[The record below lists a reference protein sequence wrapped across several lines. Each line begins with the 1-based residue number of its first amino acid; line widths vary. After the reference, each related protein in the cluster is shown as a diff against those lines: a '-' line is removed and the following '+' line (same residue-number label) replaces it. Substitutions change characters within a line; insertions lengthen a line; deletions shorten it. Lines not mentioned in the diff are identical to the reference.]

1 MVAHIWDLL
10 TLKESLWV
18 KWMHSYRIRGRSF
31 WDIPMQSNIT
41 WTWRKLLS
49 LRPMVQ
55 QHVWTKIGDGTSAS
69 MWFDK
74 WDVICPLSSFITP
87 RAIANAGFT
96 LKTKVAD
103 VYRQG
108 EWEWPDQWLTR
119 YPILLNMQHI
129 DLRNMND
136 KVVWRSSAGKELDY
150 FAQNEVQWSSMVWFP
165 QAIPRHSFF
174 LWLLVNKK
182 LKTQDVMARWCASGN
197 INFNLMCCS
206 LCSLGPDSHEHIFFE
221 CTYGSQVWNG
231 VKDIAGLSSIAN
243 SWDMIFSHLVQVA
256 NSKIAMI
263 SKLVVSVAGYF
274 VWQER
279 NFRLFTSKKRSA
291 DRLVDIIL
299 ATVWMKLHT
308 MRFKRTSQVE
318 RILQD
323 WSLPRGLIV
332 EDDDCG

>member
-1 MVAHIWDLL
+1 
-10 TLKESLWV
+10 
-18 KWMHSYRIRGRSF
+18 
-31 WDIPMQSNIT
+31 
-41 WTWRKLLS
+41 
-49 LRPMVQ
+49 
-55 QHVWTKIGDGTSAS
+55 

-74 WDVICPLSSFITP
+74 WDVVCPLNSFISP

-129 DLRNMND
+129 ELRNMND
-136 KVVWRSSAGKELDY
+136 KVVWRSSAGEEVEYNTFNVWDDIRV
-150 FAQNEVQWSSMVWFP
+150 AQSEVQWSAMVWFP

-182 LKTQDVMARWCASGN
+182 LKTQDVMARWCASDN
-197 INFNLMCCS
+197 MNFNLMCCS
-206 LCSLGPDSHEHIFFE
+206 LCSLGPDSHEHLFFE
-221 CTYGSQVWNG
+221 CSFGSQVWNG
-231 VKDIAGLSSIAN
+231 VKDIAGLSAIAN
-243 SWDMIFSHLVQVA
+243 SWDMIFTHLVQVA
-256 NSKIAMI
+256 NSKNAMHVI
-263 SKLVVSVAGYF
+263 CKMVVSAAGYF

-279 NFRLFTSKKRSA
+279 NLRLFTSKKRSA
-291 DRLVDIIL
+291 KRLVDIVL
-299 ATVWMKLHT
+299 ATVRMKLHT

-332 EDDDCG
+332 EDDDNG